1 MYTKIKYRLA
11 MVGGMPEMR
20 NEGEVYHE
28 KTVVAGHGAAIA
40 LNCGMAFAETEEEV
54 SGDLSIYLWDNE
66 YAALAVVEAYQEKYP
81 NVNVEL
87 NVTPFMDYQTKL
99 FTSLAGGETMDIF
112 FMRE

>member
-1 MYTKIKYRLA
+1 MKKLLLLVMA
-11 MVGGMPEMR
+11 L
-20 NEGEVYHE
+20 
-28 KTVVAGHGAAIA
+28 AIA

-99 FTSLAGGETMDIF
+99 FTSLAGGGNDGYIIHA
-112 FMRE
+112 